1 MIFLPLG
8 GAGEIGANSY
18 YLNLSDTGIILD
30 CGMHPR
36 KTGIDSLPDLSL
48 IENKPVDFVL
58 ITHAHQDHIGS
69 LPFLIKKFPYLKI
82 ISTPQTR
89 AIAELTLHN
98 SVEIIKDENDEQLKS
113 LFSHDEIDLLIQSI
127 EWKEYEQS
135 FSLKGYK
142 HKGGEIKATFY
153 DAGHIP
159 GSASILIEH
168 NNTKIFFTGDIN
180 TEPQIIIR
188 EAELPKNKI
197 DILITETTY
206 GSTDSYFLSPLKNES
221 QKFAK
226 SVNKIVNDGGSILIP
241 VFSLGKMQEMLA
253 LCNRL
258 ILSGA
263 IPDIDIFTGGI
274 ANRISKVYDY
284 NRYTTRRND
293 SELVLNNIPQKNL
306 FEVEDPM
313 TFFKQPC
320 IVLASSGMMMPGTAS
335 FRLAR
340 HWVKQKKSA
349 IVVVG
354 YMDSLTPG
362 YVIANSRQGDV
373 INLFGNDEEIKCE
386 IIKFRFPSHARRE
399 GLLMIADKLKP
410 GKIIL
415 VHGEEDSIKWMG
427 SEILKKDKSRKV
439 YSAEVGK
446 EINLSD

>member
-18 YLNLSDTGIILD
+18 YLNLSGTGIILD

-36 KTGIDSLPDLSL
+36 KTGSDSLPDLSL
-48 IENKPVDFVL
+48 IENRVVDYVL

-98 SVEIIKDENDEQLKS
+98 SVEIVKDENDEQLKS
-113 LFSHDEIDLLIQSI
+113 LFNHDEIDLLIQSI
-127 EWKEYEQS
+127 EWKEYGQN
-135 FSLKGYK
+135 FLLKGYK
-142 HKGGEIKATFY
+142 HKGGEINATFY

-159 GSASILIEH
+159 GSASILIKH
-168 NNTKIFFTGDIN
+168 NNIKIFFTGDIN
-180 TEPQIIIR
+180 TEPQIIIK
-188 EAELPKNKI
+188 EAELPETKI

-206 GSTDSYFLSPLKNES
+206 GSTDSTLVPTLKTES

-226 SVNKIVNDGGSILIP
+226 AINRIANDGGSILIP
-241 VFSLGKMQEMLA
+241 VFSLGKMQEMSA
-253 LCNRL
+253 LCHQL
-258 ILSGA
+258 IISGT
-263 IPDIDIFTGGI
+263 IPDIDIYTGGI
-274 ANRISKVYDY
+274 GNKISKVYDY
-284 NRYTTRRND
+284 NRFTTRRND
-293 SELVLNNIPQKNL
+293 TELILNNIPQKNL
-306 FEVEDPM
+306 FEVDDPM

-335 FRLAR
+335 YRLAR

-362 YVIANSRQGDV
+362 YVITNSRQGDV
-373 INLFGNDEEIKCE
+373 INLFGNDEIIKCE
-386 IIKFRFPSHARRE
+386 ILKFRFPSHARRE
-399 GLLMIADKLKP
+399 GLLKIADRLKP
-410 GKIIL
+410 EKIIL
-415 VHGEEDSIKWMG
+415 VHGEEDSIKWVG
-427 SEILKKDKSRKV
+427 AELLKKDKGRKV
-439 YSAEVGK
+439 YSAEAGK
-446 EINLSD
+446 EINLSE